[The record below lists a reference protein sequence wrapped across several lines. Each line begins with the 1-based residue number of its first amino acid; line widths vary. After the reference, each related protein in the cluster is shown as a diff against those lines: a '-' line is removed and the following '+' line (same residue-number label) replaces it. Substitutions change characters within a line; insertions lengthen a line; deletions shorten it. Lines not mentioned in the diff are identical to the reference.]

1 MVRQVQDNLSR
12 TPIKW
17 RRSGRHVAVA
27 GTNSRSEI
35 QPGSLVRV
43 PCFGGNESSLIRAQF
58 YYLGSL
64 FLISFSSA
72 FGSTL

>member
-1 MVRQVQDNLSR
+1 MVRQVQDNLNR

-17 RRSGRHVAVA
+17 RSGRHVAVA
-27 GTNSRSEI
+27 DTNSRSEI

-43 PCFGGNESSLIRAQF
+43 PYFGGNESSLIRAQF

-64 FLISFSSA
+64 FLILFSSA